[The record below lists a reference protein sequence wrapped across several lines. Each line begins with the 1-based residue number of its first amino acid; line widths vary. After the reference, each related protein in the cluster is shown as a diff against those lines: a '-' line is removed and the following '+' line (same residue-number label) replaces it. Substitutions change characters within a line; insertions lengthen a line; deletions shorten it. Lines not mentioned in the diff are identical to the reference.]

1 MAEQKKLKLGDV
13 AMLDKNKIIHGLIE
27 NKNFNI
33 KVFKPFCD
41 LVKDFLN
48 DFSNELKN
56 QKETYSYPN
65 LIYLTMWA
73 SKKNL
78 KKLEKKFKSNQIRLG
93 RGLIFHIC
101 PSNVPTNFIY
111 SFFFGLLSGNSNIV
125 KIPSK
130 KFREKE
136 IILSTIKSLFKK
148 KKFFILKNSN
158 CFIEYKNEIETT
170 KKISSICDG
179 RVIWG
184 GDKTINEIRKV
195 WIPERTIEIT
205 FSDRY
210 SLSIININQL
220 KKAKPNEIKLPEYEI
235 KKNNSEISLDD
246 NRDELLKDAAQ
257 LVLDY
262 QQASV
267 SLLQRKF
274 RIGYSRAGRLIDEL
288 ESMGIISSYN
298 GSKVRD
304 ILVDQSYLKEIF
316 SEE

>member
-1 MAEQKKLKLGDV
+1 
-13 AMLDKNKIIHGLIE
+13 MLDKNKIIRGLIE

-33 KVFKPFCD
+33 KVFQPFGN

-73 SKKNL
+73 SKKNV

-136 IILSTIKSLFKK
+136 IILLTIKSLF
-148 KKFFILKNSN
+148 
-158 CFIEYKNEIETT
+158 
-170 KKISSICDG
+170 
-179 RVIWG
+179 
-184 GDKTINEIRKV
+184 
-195 WIPERTIEIT
+195 
-205 FSDRY
+205 
-210 SLSIININQL
+210 
-220 KKAKPNEIKLPEYEI
+220 
-235 KKNNSEISLDD
+235 
-246 NRDELLKDAAQ
+246 
-257 LVLDY
+257 
-262 QQASV
+262 
-267 SLLQRKF
+267 
-274 RIGYSRAGRLIDEL
+274 
-288 ESMGIISSYN
+288 
-298 GSKVRD
+298 
-304 ILVDQSYLKEIF
+304 
-316 SEE
+316 

>member
-1 MAEQKKLKLGDV
+1 MVEQKKLKLEDAV
-13 AMLDKNKIIHGLIE
+13 MLDKNRIIHE
-27 NKNFNI
+27 VAKNKNFNI
-33 KVFKPFCD
+33 KVFQPFSD
-41 LVKDFLN
+41 LVIDFLN
-48 DFSNELKN
+48 DLSNELKSR
-56 QKETYSYPN
+56 KEAYLYPN
-65 LIYLTMWA
+65 LIYLIIWA
-73 SKKNL
+73 SKKNV
-78 KKLEKKFKSNQIRLG
+78 KKLEKQFKSSEIRLG

-136 IILSTIKSLFKK
+136 IILSTVKSLFKK

-220 KKAKPNEIKLPEYEI
+220 KKTKTSEIKLLANKFFYDGYTMNQLACNSPHFVFWVG
-235 KKNNSEISLDD
+235 KKNTNLQNYFWSELD
-246 NRDELLKDAAQ
+246 RGAAQ
-257 LVLDY
+257 
-262 QQASV
+262 
-267 SLLQRKF
+267 F
-274 RIGYSRAGRLIDEL
+274 
-288 ESMGIISSYN
+288 
-298 GSKVRD
+298 
-304 ILVDQSYLKEIF
+304 
-316 SEE
+316 